1 MCLMPAI
8 IIYRNYYHGRL
19 MTERRTGG
27 MAWAAISRVI
37 GIMRPHG
44 FILLAQSHQRRLCAN
59 FCLSPEAHF
68 ARRLSSR

>member
-27 MAWAAISRVI
+27 MAWAAIIRVI
-37 GIMRPHG
+37 GIYAT
-44 FILLAQSHQRRLCAN
+44 AQVLIPWVGSITSAPPLC
-59 FCLSPEAHF
+59 
-68 ARRLSSR
+68 